1 MAWLV
6 LAFRNVVRTSLWTM
20 AQSWI
25 TGYNSNVEGHEYGN
39 TRYNIF
45 AAGVVEYTKHL
56 DTEASSQFQGIDF
69 S

>member
-1 MAWLV
+1 MAK
-6 LAFRNVVRTSLWTM
+6 